1 MLAIAA
7 LAMISCG
14 NTYTPQA
21 VTLSNMEDSLNYA
34 WGQGYGEFVKMRYLP
49 QDTTNEALA
58 DFIDGFDR
66 GYQGKA
72 EELTE
77 IAQIGRSIG
86 MQVKMEEKS
95 GLTQVAEWPLNEKML
110 FQGFVNAAMGENN
123 TMSIEAATQFFTSKR
138 QAIGAAM
145 GGESEKA
152 ITGKC
157 PTKAADVQ
165 LTSFNDSINYAFG
178 AYEGSQVMI
187 YVLSNDTDGSM
198 LQEIIENIN
207 IALKTRYK
215 YPQMEAIGEEMG
227 ASIKAEEA
235 KGLLGE
241 ASLEYNVDLIRQGVI
256 NGYCGYTDMMTME
269 QANQY
274 LQTTMD
280 NLKYGD
286 VKAQG
291 EKFLAENAQKEGVIV
306 TESGLQYEVITMG
319 KGAQPKAEDKVL
331 VHYEGRLID
340 GTVFDSSI
348 ERGEP
353 ISFGLN
359 QVIKGW
365 TEGVQLMPVGSKF
378 RFYIPYNLAY
388 GERGAGDIIPP
399 YATLIFDVELLDIEK

>member
-1 MLAIAA
+1 
-7 LAMISCG
+7 
-14 NTYTPQA
+14 
-21 VTLSNMEDSLNYA
+21 
-34 WGQGYGEFVKMRYLP
+34 
-49 QDTTNEALA
+49 
-58 DFIDGFDR
+58 
-66 GYQGKA
+66 
-72 EELTE
+72 
-77 IAQIGRSIG
+77 
-86 MQVKMEEKS
+86 
-95 GLTQVAEWPLNEKML
+95 
-110 FQGFVNAAMGENN
+110 
-123 TMSIEAATQFFTSKR
+123 
-138 QAIGAAM
+138 
-145 GGESEKA
+145 
-152 ITGKC
+152 
-157 PTKAADVQ
+157 
-165 LTSFNDSINYAFG
+165 
-178 AYEGSQVMI
+178 
-187 YVLSNDTDGSM
+187 
-198 LQEIIENIN
+198 
-207 IALKTRYK
+207 
-215 YPQMEAIGEEMG
+215 MG